1 MRAFEIHL
9 NGKKLCLAGIG
20 ESGVLS
26 AIVNWVAREN
36 VGDLFMEVGGL
47 VTPVDEHVSWMRQK
61 RLRVGDKIQIRVI
74 EAISVDKP
82 SRTKRPD
89 PAQLL
94 RARKLYV
101 RKMAKEFGW
110 EVKSSAKKLSS

>member
-1 MRAFEIHL
+1 
-9 NGKKLCLAGIG
+9 
-20 ESGVLS
+20 
-26 AIVNWVAREN
+26 
-36 VGDLFMEVGGL
+36 MELGGL
-47 VTPVDEHVSWMRQK
+47 VTPVNEHVSWIRQK

-82 SRTKRPD
+82 KRKKQPNQ
-89 PAQLL
+89 AYLQ

-110 EVKSSAKKLSS
+110 EIKSNAKKHSS